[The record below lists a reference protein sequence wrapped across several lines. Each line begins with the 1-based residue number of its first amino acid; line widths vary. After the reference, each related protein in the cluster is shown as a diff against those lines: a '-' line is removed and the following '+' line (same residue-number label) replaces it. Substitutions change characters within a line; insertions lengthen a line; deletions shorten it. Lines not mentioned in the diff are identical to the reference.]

1 MASFATSRPCS
12 GWGSDRKQFA
22 NSCRGTRSDPE
33 SVAQTQS
40 RKLKSLEVHNAGVG
54 MSSDIDDDGDYS
66 SIDSRDPKM
75 EIKNGVGLGGNGVA
89 KSDLLMRYFLCSIK
103 IANTDRLNILTH

>member
-1 MASFATSRPCS
+1 
-12 GWGSDRKQFA
+12 
-22 NSCRGTRSDPE
+22 
-33 SVAQTQS
+33 
-40 RKLKSLEVHNAGVG
+40 

-75 EIKNGVGLGGNGVA
+75 EIKNGVA

-103 IANTDRLNILTH
+103 IANTDRSNISTH

>member
-1 MASFATSRPCS
+1 MGIGQKAICKFVQRHCTH
-12 GWGSDRKQFA
+12 
-22 NSCRGTRSDPE
+22 SDPE

-75 EIKNGVGLGGNGVA
+75 EIKNGVGNGIA
-89 KSDLLMRYFLCSIK
+89 KSDLLTRYFLCSIK
-103 IANTDRLNILTH
+103 IADRLNILTH